1 MTEKGK
7 RSVVILENTAVT
19 AARNIVHGV
28 MRYAATHPDWE
39 ITVYTGHPSEREE
52 AVRIGRPDGIISG
65 FTDEPANPIP
75 VRYRTTTPTV
85 FTCARPFKGMS
96 APFVEL
102 DMDDSAIARTAA
114 EALLRTHVKSF
125 GFLGLRQP
133 MPWEKVRLDR
143 FRRTIQKAGFKVST
157 FTPLCGDSV
166 DVNTERSALADWLRS
181 LKKPCGIFAVTDRRA
196 KFLLESCR
204 ACGIPVPDQ
213 VKIIGVDN
221 DEIVCECARPTLT
234 SVAPNFAKA
243 GFAAAEALDRLMDGR
258 KTARHLTIGVRGVV
272 ERLSASDLSG
282 SGNRVSRALELIRQK
297 AFAGVTVPMI
307 AQTVGCSVRLLEKD
321 FQSVIGRSIVDETNR
336 VRLAKVQD
344 LLRNTSLNETEVASA
359 AGFGSAAYLRNLFR
373 KRFGLTMRAWR
384 QQHAKTVPL

>member
-1 MTEKGK
+1 MAEKGK
-7 RSVVILENTAVT
+7 RSVVVLENTAVT
-19 AARNIVHGV
+19 SARNIVHGV

-85 FTCARPFKGMS
+85 FTCARPFERMT

-102 DMDDSAIARTAA
+102 NMDDTAIGRAAA

-125 GFLGLRQP
+125 GFLGLRQS
-133 MPWEKVRLDR
+133 MPWAKARLDR
-143 FRRTIQKAGFKVST
+143 FRQAIQEAGFKVSA
-157 FTPLCGDSV
+157 FSPLRGDSV
-166 DVNTERSALADWLRS
+166 DVDAERAALADWLRS
-181 LKKPCGIFAVTDRRA
+181 LKKPCGIFAVNDRRA
-196 KFLLESCR
+196 KFLLETCR
-204 ACGIPVPDQ
+204 ACDIPVPDQ
-213 VKIIGVDN
+213 IKVIGVDN

-234 SVAPNFAKA
+234 SVAPDFVKA
-243 GFAAAEALDRLMDGR
+243 GFAAAEALDRLMGGR
-258 KTARHLTIGVRGVV
+258 RTARHLTVGVRGIV

-297 AFAGVTVPMI
+297 AVVGITVPMV
-307 AQTVGCSVRLLEKD
+307 AQAVGCSTRLLEKD
-321 FQSVIGRSIVDETNR
+321 FKKTIGRSIVDELNR
-336 VRLAKVQD
+336 IRLAKVQD
-344 LLRNTSLNETEVASA
+344 LLRNTSLDETAVASA

-373 KRFGLTMRAWR
+373 RRFGLTMRAWR
-384 QQHAKTVPL
+384 PQHSKTASR